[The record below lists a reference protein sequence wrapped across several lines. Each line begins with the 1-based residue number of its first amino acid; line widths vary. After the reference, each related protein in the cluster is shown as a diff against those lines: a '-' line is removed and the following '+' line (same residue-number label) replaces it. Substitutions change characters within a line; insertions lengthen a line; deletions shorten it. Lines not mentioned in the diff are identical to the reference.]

1 LKGRPVRATPKPK
14 TEYKIA
20 DEGVSLAWLI
30 SLVDLGTQTSE
41 YQGQTKNQRK
51 LRFTWELCGSQVGPD
66 DPRPVTISQNFTWS
80 FHDKAKLRSVV
91 KSWTGKEPTDSFDLE
106 SLYQVPCQLNIIHAK
121 VGEKTYANISTIMP
135 LPKGTKVDQRVNET
149 FTFDLDEQRC
159 NALMFLQLPEYLRTM
174 ILKSPEG
181 HAKFAADATGT
192 PDIDAD
198 VPF

>member
-1 LKGRPVRATPKPK
+1 M
-14 TEYKIA
+14 
-20 DEGVSLAWLI
+20 
-30 SLVDLGTQTSE
+30 
-41 YQGQTKNQRK
+41 
-51 LRFTWELCGSQVGPD
+51 
-66 DPRPVTISQNFTWS
+66 
-80 FHDKAKLRSVV
+80 V

-192 PDIDAD
+192 PDIESKYDDQD